1 MLSFK
6 RLTLIFISSINNKM
20 DYIKKNIKT
29 IRAMNL
35 DRLLSKFYPIH
46 LNWKLELYHIH
57 SLFNITYS
65 I

>member
-20 DYIKKNIKT
+20 DYIKKNIKI

-46 LNWKLELYHIH
+46 LNWELELYHIH